1 MLFSSMVFI
10 FVFLPFV
17 CCTYFL
23 LKLIAPDKIMLRN
36 FFLLCASLFFYSWGE
51 PLYIFLMLISIIANY
66 FFHNIE
72 AKSFLLSP
80 LYVTSHFYY
89 SLNMQTFLYRM

>member
-1 MLFSSMVFI
+1 MLFSSMFFI

-17 CCTYFL
+17 YCTYFL
-23 LKLIAPDKIMLRN
+23 LKLIASNKIMLRI

-66 FFHNIE
+66 FFFTI
-72 AKSFLLSP
+72 AKQSR
-80 LYVTSHFYY
+80 FYY
-89 SLNMQTFLYRM
+89 RRYM